1 MTILG
6 SKELLKEILG
16 KKHIVLSAHER
27 PDGDAWSSLA
37 AMSRLLTSFGKDPA
51 VIGDPS
57 RAREYAF
64 LLDGLSFETSGPRD
78 LFIALDCGSRTR
90 IAGGEKSEGSLLVN
104 IDHHADND
112 RFGDLNIVEPR
123 LSSTAEI
130 VWHLSR
136 EWKAENLPRS
146 FYQAVYTGMM
156 TDTGNFTY
164 SNTTPETLKAAS
176 GILEVLG
183 DPADL
188 HNRIYH
194 TLSPERVVIRGRV
207 MDRLRLHCGGKVA
220 VSHVTLGDMDEL
232 GLTPDDL
239 EGAVDGPLKVIRA
252 EVYILMKE
260 KEGAVRLSI
269 RSKGHVAVNG
279 FAASL
284 DEGGGHAF
292 AAGATFYGTLEEA
305 EKAAD
310 DYWKEHL

>member
-1 MTILG
+1 MTIRG
-6 SKELLKEILG
+6 SKELFKEVLG
-16 KKHIVLSAHER
+16 KRHILLSAHER

-37 AMSRLLTSFGKDPA
+37 AMSHLLKSFGKDAA
-51 VIGDPS
+51 VMGDPA

-64 LLDGLSFETSGPRD
+64 LLNGLSFDTSVSPD
-78 LFIALDCGSRTR
+78 LFIALDCGARTR
-90 IAGGEKSEGSLLVN
+90 IAGGGMSEGCPLVN

-112 RFGDLNIVEPR
+112 RFGDFNIVEPR
-123 LSSTAEI
+123 FSSTAEI

-164 SNTTPETLKAAS
+164 SNTAPDTLQAAS
-176 GILEVLG
+176 EVLAVLG
-183 DPADL
+183 DPAEL

-194 TLSPERVVIRGRV
+194 SLSPERVVIRGRV
-207 MDRLRLHCGGKVA
+207 MSRLRLHCAGKVA
-220 VSHVTLGDMDEL
+220 VSHVTLRDMEEL

-239 EGAVDGPLKVIRA
+239 EGAVDGLRSVGSA
-252 EVYILMKE
+252 EIYILLKE
-260 KEGAVRLSI
+260 KKDAVRLSI
-269 RSKGHVAVNG
+269 RSKGRVSVNG
-279 FAASL
+279 FASSL

-305 EKAAD
+305 ERAVE
-310 DYWKEHL
+310 DYWEEHL